1 MLVLPMSSDE
11 GRMVVLTG
19 VTRGLGRALAI
30 RLARMGHRVAGCGRS
45 KVRLEELRGVLG
57 ESDQSHRVDLVNV
70 ASSIQVRTWAEKV
83 LESHGPPDLVINNAG
98 VINVNAPL
106 WEVPEEEM
114 GLVVDVNLKG
124 TYYVIRN
131 FLPAMLERGSGVMVN
146 FSSGWGRSAEAELAP
161 YCATKWAVEG
171 LTRSLAQELPKG
183 LAAVAVNPG
192 VIHTDMLES
201 CFGQSAKSYPG
212 PEKWA
217 ERAAPFLLSLG
228 PEHNGKSLTVPG
240 F

>member
-1 MLVLPMSSDE
+1 MLVLLMSSE
-11 GRMVVLTG
+11 GRMIVLTG
-19 VTRGLGRALAI
+19 VTRGLGRALAV
-30 RLARMGHRVAGCGRS
+30 RLAGMGHRVAGCGRS
-45 KVRLEELRGVLG
+45 KIRLEELRGLLG
-57 ESDQSHRVDLVNV
+57 DDHRFDLVNV
-70 ASSIQVRTWAEKV
+70 ASGIQIQTWAEKV

-98 VINVNAPL
+98 VINLNAPL
-106 WEVPEEEM
+106 WQVPDEEF

-124 TYYVIRN
+124 TYYMIRN
-131 FLPAMLERGSGVMVN
+131 FLPAMLERGSGVVVN
-146 FSSGWGRSAEAELAP
+146 FSSGWGRSTEAELAP

-171 LTRSLAQELPKG
+171 MTRALAQEIPKG
-183 LAAVAVNPG
+183 LAAVALNPG

>member
-1 MLVLPMSSDE
+1 MLVLLMSSE
-11 GRMVVLTG
+11 GRTIVITG
-19 VTRGLGRALAI
+19 VTRGLGHALAL
-30 RLARMGHRVAGCGRS
+30 RFDGMGHRVAGCGRS
-45 KVRLEELRGVLG
+45 RVRLEELRGVL
-57 ESDQSHRVDLVNV
+57 SDGSRADLVNV

-83 LESHGPPDLVINNAG
+83 LESHGPPDLLLNNAG

-106 WEVPEEEM
+106 WEVPEEEL

-131 FLPAMLERGSGVMVN
+131 FLPAMLERGSGVVVN

-161 YCATKWAVEG
+161 YCATKWAIEG
-171 LTRSLAQELPKG
+171 MTRALAHELPKE
-183 LAAVAVNPG
+183 LAAVALNPG

-201 CFGQSAKSYPG
+201 SSGQSAKSYPG

-228 PEHNGKSLTVPG
+228 PEHNGKSSTVPG